1 MTWFEDAKQKIA
13 QKAWEEVESLWMAR
27 LESDPTGVEEF
38 LAIAKALRQKDE
50 RQRADALLDLL
61 AGALREGKAWP
72 ERLKVLRE
80 LGRLSKRPALFREPL
95 EEALHHTFSDRPS
108 YRKALEA
115 SKFHDT
121 HGNAVEKADKVE
133 LWLTYDEGEY
143 FFMSGRGAGVVIELN
158 PDLGVCRLDFEK
170 DKRVSVPLGAAPK
183 YLTALQPGHVLRRKF
198 SDPEGMKEFATKEPA
213 KLFAEILKSFGK
225 RLMVSEVKDSVI
237 GIVGEAK
244 WGSWWT
250 AARKHP
256 QVVVTGTG
264 AKATYNWND
273 SAAQAD
279 DLIRAEFDSADLR
292 SKLDLGRKHSGRS
305 QELADYLAT
314 SLAAGAE
321 KAANSDPALAW
332 EIFAMLEKLPGK
344 HASTFDSDALL
355 RGPLAARIAS
365 AVSDRL
371 LRVRALQMI
380 QRENPDWTKVLA
392 EAFFRDDDPRVL
404 TTIAELLAEN
414 GEAAMR
420 DRLVDETLRYPNRHP
435 FAFYWICKN
444 LDDDESAPIRGGY
457 RLLYQIIDA
466 VGSEEFSS
474 IRARMRDFFDK
485 GGLVI
490 RIVMQTDNVEEARK
504 LLNTIERYG
513 QVEDYRRENVKSAL
527 IMKYPRLREPEA
539 EPIYATPEALAAK
552 RAELEQLVKIDIPQ
566 NSKAIQVARE
576 MGDLRENFEYKAAR
590 QRAEYLSAR
599 VGEIQGEVARVR
611 VLDPATVDTSE
622 VRIGTRVS
630 LRNGDLSRDVTILGP
645 WESSPEQGIYSNQSE
660 VAGALLGHHPGEIVS
675 CVANDYEVS
684 SFRVGNE

>member
-1 MTWFEDAKQKIA
+1 MTWLEQAKQKIA
-13 QKAWEEVESLWMAR
+13 GKAWEELETLWMAR
-27 LESDPTGVEEF
+27 LESDPTGVDDF
-38 LAIAKALRQKDE
+38 LTVAKAMRQKDE
-50 RQRADALLDLL
+50 RPRADALLELL
-61 AGALREGKAWP
+61 SQALKESKSWP

-80 LGRLSKRPALFREPL
+80 LGRLAKRPANFREPL
-95 EEALHHTFSDRPS
+95 EEALHHTYSDRPG

-115 SKFHDT
+115 SKFHDP
-121 HGNAVEKADKVE
+121 HGNPVEKAEKVE
-133 LWLTYDEGEY
+133 LWLTYDEGEQ

-183 YLTALQPGHVLRRKF
+183 YLIPLNEGHVLRRKV
-198 SDPEGMKEFATKEPA
+198 SDPEGLKELAAKQPA
-213 KLFAEILKSFGK
+213 KLFAELLKGFG
-225 RLMVSEVKDSVI
+225 RPLTVSEVKDAMIGVI
-237 GIVGEAK
+237 NESK

-256 QVVVTGTG
+256 QVVVTGSG

-273 SAAQAD
+273 SAAQAG
-279 DLIRAEFDSADLR
+279 DLIRGEFDSADLR
-292 SKLDLGRKHSGRS
+292 TKLDLARKHSARS
-305 QELADYLAT
+305 EELADYLAT
-314 SLAAGAE
+314 AIAAGAE
-321 KAANSDPALAW
+321 KVALTDPALAW
-332 EIFAMLEKLPGK
+332 EIFAVLEKLPGK

-380 QRENPDWTKVLA
+380 QKENADWARVLA
-392 EAFFRDDDPRVL
+392 ESFFREEDPRVL
-404 TTIAELLAEN
+404 TTIAELLTEH
-414 GEAAMR
+414 GEAAMKE
-420 DRLVDETLRYPNRHP
+420 RLVDETLRYPNRHP
-435 FAFYWICKN
+435 HAFYWICKN
-444 LDDDESAPIRGGY
+444 LDDDENAVIKGGY

-466 VGSEEFSS
+466 IGSDEFSS

-485 GGLVI
+485 GGLAI

-513 QVEDYRRENVKSAL
+513 QIEDYRREIVKTAL
-527 IMKYPRLREPEA
+527 IMKYPRLREPEQ
-539 EPIYATPEALAAK
+539 EPIYATPEAFAAK
-552 RAELEQLVKIDIPQ
+552 RAELELLVKTEIPQ

-599 VGEIQGEVARVR
+599 VGEIQGEVSRVR
-611 VLDPATVDTSE
+611 VLDSAQVDTSE
-622 VRIGTRVS
+622 VRIGTKIS
-630 LRNGDLSRDVTILGP
+630 LRNGDVSRVVTILGP

-660 VAGALLGHHPGEIVS
+660 VAKALLGHHTGEIVS
-675 CVANDYEVS
+675 FMGNDYEVMS
-684 SFRVGNE
+684 IKVWNA

>member
-1 MTWFEDAKQKIA
+1 MKWFEDAKQKIA
-13 QKAWEEVESLWMAR
+13 QKAWDELEALWMAR
-27 LESDPTGVEEF
+27 LETDPTCVDEF
-38 LAIAKALRQKDE
+38 LVLAKTLRQKDE

-61 AGALREGKAWP
+61 AQALREAKAWP

-80 LGRLSKRPALFREPL
+80 QGRLTKRPALFREPL
-95 EEALHHTFSDRPS
+95 EEALHHTFADRPS

-115 SKFHDT
+115 SKFHDP
-121 HGNAVEKADKVE
+121 HGNPVEKADKVE
-133 LWLTYDEGEY
+133 LWLTYDEGEL
-143 FFMSGRGAGVVIELN
+143 FFMGGRGAGIVIELN

-183 YLTALQPGHVLRRKF
+183 YLTALPPGHILRRKL
-198 SDPEGMKEFATKEPA
+198 SDPEGLKESAAKEQA
-213 KLFAEILKSFGK
+213 KTFAELLKSFG
-225 RLMVSEVKDSVI
+225 RPMTVSEVKDAMI
-237 GIVGEAK
+237 GIVSEAK

-264 AKATYNWND
+264 AKATYTWND
-273 SAAQAD
+273 SAEQAD

-305 QELADYLAT
+305 QELADYLAAT
-314 SLAAGAE
+314 LAAGAE
-321 KAANSDPALAW
+321 KAATTDPALAW
-332 EIFAMLEKLPGK
+332 EIFAVLEKLPGR
-344 HASTFDSDALL
+344 HTSTFDSDALL

-371 LRVRALQMI
+371 LRVRALQKI
-380 QRENPDWTKVLA
+380 RQENPDWSKVLA
-392 EAFFRDDDPRVL
+392 EAFFREEDPRVL

-414 GEAAMR
+414 GQAAMK

-435 FAFYWICKN
+435 HAFYWICKN
-444 LDDDESAPIRGGY
+444 LDDDEALPIRGGY

-466 VGSEEFSS
+466 VGSDEFSS

-513 QVEDYRRENVKSAL
+513 QVEEYRRENVKSAL

-539 EPIYATPEALAAK
+539 EPIYATPDALAAK
-552 RAELEQLVKIDIPQ
+552 RAELDHLVKVEIPQ
-566 NSKAIQVARE
+566 NSKAIQIARE

-599 VGEIQGEVARVR
+599 VGEIQGEVSRVR
-611 VLDPATVDTSE
+611 VLDSSQVDTTE
-622 VRIGTRVS
+622 VRIGTKIA
-630 LRNGDLSRDVTILGP
+630 LRNGDFSREVTILGP
-645 WESSPEQGIYSNQSE
+645 WESAPEQGIYSNQSE
-660 VAGALLGHHPGEIVS
+660 VAKALLGHRPGDIVS
-675 CVANDYEVS
+675 FMGNDYEVTTI
-684 SFRVGNE
+684 RTWNA

>member
-1 MTWFEDAKQKIA
+1 LTWLEDAKQKIA
-13 QKAWEEVESLWMAR
+13 RKAWDEVEAHWMAR
-27 LESDPTGVEEF
+27 LESDPTGVDDF
-38 LAIAKALRQKDE
+38 LAVAKVMRQKDE
-50 RQRADALLDLL
+50 RPRADALLELL
-61 AGALREGKAWP
+61 SDALKEGKAWP

-80 LGRLSKRPALFREPL
+80 LGRLAKRPALFREPL
-95 EEALHHTFSDRPS
+95 EEALHHTYSDRPG

-115 SKFHDT
+115 SKFHDP
-121 HGNAVEKADKVE
+121 HGNPVEKAEKVE
-133 LWLTYDEGEY
+133 LWLTYDEGEQFY
-143 FFMSGRGAGVVIELN
+143 MGGRGAGVVIELN

-183 YLTALQPGHVLRRKF
+183 YLIPLQEGHILRRKA
-198 SDPEGMKEFATKEPA
+198 SDPEGLREFAAKEPA
-213 KLFAEILKSFGK
+213 KVFAELLKGFGK
-225 RLMVSEVKDSVI
+225 PLTVSETKDAMI
-237 GIVGEAK
+237 GIVSEAK

-273 SAAQAD
+273 SAAQAG
-279 DLIRAEFDSADLR
+279 DLIRGEFDSADLR
-292 SKLDLGRKHSGRS
+292 TKLDLARKHSARS
-305 QELADYLAT
+305 PELADYLAKVV
-314 SLAAGAE
+314 AAGAE
-321 KAANSDPALAW
+321 KVANTDPALAW
-332 EIFAMLEKLPGK
+332 EIFAVLEKLPGR
-344 HASTFDSDALL
+344 HESTFDADALL

-380 QRENPDWTKVLA
+380 QRENSDWARVLA
-392 EAFFRDDDPRVL
+392 ESFFREEDPRVL

-414 GEAAMR
+414 GEAAMK

-435 FAFYWICKN
+435 HAFYWICKN
-444 LDDDESAPIRGGY
+444 LDDDENAVIKGGY

-466 VGSEEFSS
+466 IGSDEFSS

-485 GGLVI
+485 GGLAI

-513 QVEDYRRENVKSAL
+513 QIEDYRREIVKAAL

-539 EPIYATPEALAAK
+539 EPIYATPEAFASK
-552 RAELEQLVKIDIPQ
+552 RAELEHLVKTEIPQ
-566 NSKAIQVARE
+566 NSKAIQIARE

-611 VLDPATVDTSE
+611 VLDATQVDTSE
-622 VRIGTRVS
+622 VRIGTKIS
-630 LRNGDLSRDVTILGP
+630 LRNGDVSRVVTILGP

-660 VAGALLGHHPGEIVS
+660 VAKALLGHHTGEIVS
-675 CVANDYEVS
+675 FMGNDYEVMS
-684 SFRVGNE
+684 IRVWNA